1 MAIRP
6 GLLSRLE
13 RRLEEQ
19 EIAVAVEKARRI
31 NEYHG
36 LPFGEADR
44 ADVVAFHR
52 YRKTW
57 SAGVAAEEAFR
68 LTIDWWCARLDL
80 APAEVTAEAEQVLEE
95 HAQKGCGEVCFL
107 HE

>member
-52 YRKTW
+52 
-57 SAGVAAEEAFR
+57 
-68 LTIDWWCARLDL
+68 
-80 APAEVTAEAEQVLEE
+80 
-95 HAQKGCGEVCFL
+95 
-107 HE
+107 